1 MKSITTILASF
12 IIFLISVP
20 LPVFTED
27 GGSQGASMPLCL
39 PGVYNEVPAG
49 CQVLGPSEYL
59 TRWATAGITFPITHL
74 PAQPLDESFSE
85 LPFDYVKIQEN
96 NVLPVYTSLED
107 AIGKVNPHHYID
119 KGLVFVS
126 YIQRTEKY
134 YMIDQGIWI
143 RGGDTAGGAAL
154 SPFRGLRFAGTPEH
168 KFGWIMSATETQ
180 REPGSSNPRFTGH
193 TLNRYDVVQVYD
205 TRDADG
211 VKWYL
216 IGPDEWV
223 EGHLAALV
231 YPSSAP
237 PEGVMNWR
245 WIEINLYEQTV
256 SVYENNHLVFA
267 TLVSTGVDGWWTR
280 PGLFQVF
287 EKLQS
292 TPMMG
297 AFESERS
304 DYYHLEDV
312 PWTMYYDEKR
322 ALHGAYWHNFFGYKQ
337 SHGCANLSPG
347 DARWLYEWA
356 QLGDYVY
363 VWDPSGETPT
373 DPSLYKSG
381 AP

>member
-1 MKSITTILASF
+1 MKSKTTILASF
-12 IIFLISVP
+12 IVFLFSVP
-20 LPVFTED
+20 LPVFTKD
-27 GGSQGASMPLCL
+27 GGRQGASMPLCL

-59 TRWATAGITFPITHL
+59 TRWATAGITFPVTHL
-74 PAQPLDESFSE
+74 PAQPLDEGFSE
-85 LPFDYVKIQEN
+85 LPFYYVKIQEN

-107 AIGKVNPHHYID
+107 ATGKVNPHHYID
-119 KGLVFVS
+119 KGLVYVS
-126 YIQRTEKY
+126 YIQRMGNF

-154 SPFRGLRFAGTPEH
+154 SPFRGLRFAGTPEL

-180 REPGSSNPRFTGH
+180 REPGSYSPKFTGH

-216 IGPDEWV
+216 IGPDEWI
-223 EGHLAALV
+223 EGHLASLV
-231 YPSSAP
+231 YPSAAP
-237 PEGVMNWR
+237 PEGVVNGR
-245 WIEINLYEQTV
+245 WIEINLYEQSV
-256 SVYENNHLVFA
+256 SVYDNNHLVFA

-287 EKLQS
+287 EKLES